1 MRHMPGRE
9 LKRLLLVEDDPD
21 VRLVASIALA
31 PDFEVEAC
39 ASGEEA
45 LAALDRSVPDLV
57 LIDVMM
63 PRMDGIAT
71 LAALR
76 KLPQAAEL
84 PAIFLTA
91 RAQPRELERYKAIGA
106 LGVIAK
112 PFEPETL
119 GDEVRRLWS
128 RLDA

>member
-1 MRHMPGRE
+1 MTGTD
-9 LKRLLLVEDDPD
+9 LKRILLVEDDPD
-21 VRLVASIALA
+21 VRLVGSIALA
-31 PDFEVEAC
+31 SDFEVEAC

-45 LAALDRSVPDLV
+45 LAALGRCVPDLV

-84 PAIFLTA
+84 AAIFLTA
-91 RAQPRELERYKAIGA
+91 RAQPQEVERYKALGA
-106 LGVIAK
+106 LGVIPK

-119 GDEVRRLWS
+119 ADEIRRLWS
-128 RLDA
+128 RADG

>member
-1 MRHMPGRE
+1 MPGRE
-9 LKRLLLVEDDPD
+9 LKRILLVEDDPD
-21 VRLVASIALA
+21 VRLVTSVAIGGEFA
-31 PDFEVEAC
+31 VEAC

-45 LAALDRSVPDLV
+45 LAAVANSVPDLV
-57 LIDVMM
+57 LLDVMM
-63 PRMDGIAT
+63 PRMDGPAT

-76 KLPQAAEL
+76 RLPQAADL

-91 RAQPRELERYKAIGA
+91 RAQPQELERYKAMGA

-119 GDEVRRLWS
+119 ADDVRRLWS
-128 RLDA
+128 LAHG